1 MTVKSLTFFF
11 FLLITTGLSG
21 QHSSS
26 SRLPNIILILA
37 DDLGYGELG
46 CYGQKAIE
54 TPHID
59 ALASTGIRFTQ
70 FYTAAP
76 VCAPARC
83 MLLTGLHSGH
93 AYIRGNDE
101 FGERGPV
108 WDFAKAVE
116 DPNLEGQRPLPDSTF
131 TMGDLLQTKGYTTAV
146 IGKWGLGGPL
156 TEGIPGKLGFDFFF
170 GYNCQR
176 QAHTYYPRHLWKNEE
191 KVWLDN
197 KLVPP
202 NTRLPDGADTLAEE
216 SYADFELAQYA
227 PELMLTEAQQFI
239 RKNKEHPF
247 FLYYATPIPHVPLQA
262 PRRWVDYYRKKLGPE
277 APYTGDKGYF
287 PCRYPRATYAAMIS
301 YLDEQVGA
309 LVEQLK
315 AEGLYENTLIL
326 FTSDNGPT
334 YAGGADTPFFESGGP
349 FGCDYGRGKG
359 FVHEGGI
366 RVPLIA
372 AWPGHVPAGKSTDLL
387 AALWDLLPTFSE
399 LTEGEISS
407 TTDGLSLLPTFLG
420 QAEKQLQHEFLY
432 WEFPEYKGQQAVRMG
447 HWKAI
452 RKDMQEGNLS
462 IELYNLE
469 TDLGE
474 QTDVAAQHP
483 EIVARTAEIMRQ
495 EHSTSA
501 FSRFYLKA
509 LGEE

>member
-1 MTVKSLTFFF
+1 MNVKPLFIPLCLT
-11 FLLITTGLSG
+11 LSAALPA
-21 QHSSS
+21 QP
-26 SRLPNIILILA
+26 RDTALPNIILILA

-46 CYGQKAIE
+46 SYGQKVIE

-59 ALASTGIRFTQ
+59 ALASSGLRFTQ
-70 FYTAAP
+70 FYSAAP

-101 FGERGPV
+101 LSGRGPV

-131 TMGDLLQTKGYTTAV
+131 TMGDLLQERGYTTAV

-156 TEGIPGKLGFDFFF
+156 TEGIPNKLGFDFFY

-176 QAHTYYPRHLWKNEE
+176 QAHTYYPRHLWKNGE
-191 KVWLDN
+191 KDWLNN

-202 NTRLPDGADTLAEE
+202 HTRLPEGADTLDEA

-227 PELMLTEAQQFI
+227 PDLMLDEARQFI
-239 RKNKEHPF
+239 RENKSRPF
-247 FLYYATPIPHVPLQA
+247 FLYYATPIPHLPLQA
-262 PRRWVDYYRKKLGPE
+262 PRRWVDHYREKLGPE
-277 APYTGDKGYF
+277 PPYTGNKGYF

-301 YLDEQVGA
+301 CLDEQVGA
-309 LVEQLK
+309 LVAQLK

-334 YAGGADTPFFESGGP
+334 YTGGADTPFFESGGP

-359 FVHEGGI
+359 FVYEGGI
-366 RVPLIA
+366 RVPFIA
-372 AWPGHVPAGKSTDLL
+372 SWPGHVPAGSSTGLQ
-387 AALWDLLPTFSE
+387 AAFWDLLPTFAA
-399 LTEGEISS
+399 LTRGQLPSD
-407 TTDGLSLLPTFLG
+407 TDGLSLLPALLG
-420 QAEKQLQHEFLY
+420 QPEKQARHEFLY

-447 HWKAI
+447 PWKAI
-452 RKDMQEGNLS
+452 RRNMQDGNLA

-469 TDLGE
+469 TDTTE
-474 QTDVAAQHP
+474 QEDVAARHP
-483 EIVARTAEIMRQ
+483 DIVARMAEIMQQ
-495 EHSTSA
+495 EHSTSE